1 MSLLSNLFSRP
12 YGCFKSDDNEIS
24 LDSLV
29 LLTIDDLKKA
39 IRDEVQVSLENKVS
53 ESLVRALTV
62 GKIKDELKEHAVN
75 EALKLSKKYSDT
87 LPKRRSSKQTL
98 LLGKDFLKVMLQE
111 NHCAIELLK
120 ELYADEN
127 TFKLYYLPVIE
138 DTASH
143 TYRFVLKNM
152 KEDAFSYFLKLTTMM
167 TELAKEC
174 TYLYDDFGSS
184 KANLV
189 MVLYS
194 SAFVISKLLYEHN
207 FVYGKEK
214 QSLSLVNT
222 SLVDLFNQD
231 LSIKELSVTAT
242 YCECNIR
249 PEQLVSLGLLILKD
263 KVCNIVSYLKEHNCD
278 KLLVELVKP
287 ELTSRLYTLL
297 QRARELIANGE
308 TYKDCEFLEAVR
320 PVFVGV
326 VHTPENWFSDPKFN
340 GENYFY
346 PDEVLQ
352 KVKLHKSICCYV
364 NHSKKAVE
372 TFLSSYKALQ
382 EKKAL
387 EKEQSQAFKNER
399 TLLRA
404 AANIDFKKRKCEN
417 HEYDT
422 QEYDTQEYD
431 PHENNDLHTAIGD
444 KSAVTGGSSGAQN
457 KIPTVIASAPT
468 LEDLM
473 LGGAPDNNAVGSNST
488 SMSPENKA
496 CTGSDAKKASY
507 DNINLSQSTIASL
520 NDTALG
526 DTRLSDN
533 GNDSLMA
540 NLMRTEAIVNRFCYK
555 ESLADVT
562 DPQVSDT
569 NTTKAYKLIVSK
581 LKDHTLSS
589 NVIKRALDSR
599 VSRIKP
605 VIDVVNGFIKDGAFA
620 IDFDLDAAIKSA
632 TTYVDYSRALLATRY
647 SAMHNYKRNKVGVD
661 YLNHFIE
668 KEVVFLS
675 KVLKEQA

>member
-39 IRDEVQVSLENKVS
+39 IRDEVQASLENKVS
-53 ESLVRALTV
+53 ERLVRGLTV

-75 EALKLSKKYSDT
+75 EALKLSEKYSDT

-98 LLGKDFLKVMLQE
+98 LLSKDFLKVMLQE
-111 NHCAIELLK
+111 NHSAIELLK
-120 ELYADEN
+120 ELFADEN
-127 TFKLYYLPVIE
+127 TFELYYLPVIE

-174 TYLYDDFGSS
+174 TYLYDDFASS
-184 KANLV
+184 KANLAI
-189 MVLYS
+189 VLYS
-194 SAFVISKLLYEHN
+194 SSFVISKLLYEHN

-214 QSLSLVNT
+214 QSISLVNT
-222 SLVDLFNQD
+222 SLADLFNQD
-231 LSIKELSVTAT
+231 LSLKEISVTAT
-242 YCECNIR
+242 PCECSIR

-263 KVCNIVSYLKEHNCD
+263 KVCNIVTYLKEHNCD
-278 KLLVELVKP
+278 KLLVDLVKP

-297 QRARELIANGE
+297 LRARELIANDE
-308 TYKDCEFLEAVR
+308 SYKDCEFLEAVR

-326 VHTPENWFSDPKFN
+326 PHTPENWFSDPKFN

-387 EKEQSQAFKNER
+387 EKEQAQAFKNER
-399 TLLRA
+399 SLLSA
-404 AANIDFKKRKCEN
+404 AATIDFKKRKSGG
-417 HEYDT
+417 HEYDSR
-422 QEYDTQEYD
+422 
-431 PHENNDLHTAIGD
+431 ENSDQHTAIED
-444 KSAVTGGSSGAQN
+444 ERTVTGGASVAEN
-457 KIPTVIASAPT
+457 KIPAVISSAPT
-468 LEDLM
+468 LEELM
-473 LGGAPDNNAVGSNST
+473 LGCAPDNNAVGANSA
-488 SMSPENKA
+488 SLSPENKV
-496 CTGSDAKKASY
+496 CSGIGAKEPSY
-507 DNINLSQSTIASL
+507 DNLNLSSSSTASL
-520 NDTALG
+520 DDTTFG
-526 DTRLSDN
+526 DIRLSDN
-533 GNDSLMA
+533 GNDSLME

-675 KVLKEQA
+675 KVLKEQV

>member
-1 MSLLSNLFSRP
+1 
-12 YGCFKSDDNEIS
+12 
-24 LDSLV
+24 
-29 LLTIDDLKKA
+29 
-39 IRDEVQVSLENKVS
+39 
-53 ESLVRALTV
+53 
-62 GKIKDELKEHAVN
+62 
-75 EALKLSKKYSDT
+75 
-87 LPKRRSSKQTL
+87 
-98 LLGKDFLKVMLQE
+98 MLQE
-111 NHCAIELLK
+111 NHSAIELLK
-120 ELYADEN
+120 ELFADEN
-127 TFKLYYLPVIE
+127 TFELYYLPVIE

-174 TYLYDDFGSS
+174 TYLYDDFASS
-184 KANLV
+184 KANLAI
-189 MVLYS
+189 VLYS
-194 SAFVISKLLYEHN
+194 SSFVISKLLYEHN
-207 FVYGKEK
+207 FVYGNEK
-214 QSLSLVNT
+214 QSISLVNT
-222 SLVDLFNQD
+222 SLADLFNQD
-231 LSIKELSVTAT
+231 LSLKEISVTAT
-242 YCECNIR
+242 PCECSIR

-263 KVCNIVSYLKEHNCD
+263 KVCNIVTYLKEHNCD
-278 KLLVELVKP
+278 KLLVDLVKP

-297 QRARELIANGE
+297 LRARELIANDE
-308 TYKDCEFLEAVR
+308 SYKDCEFLEAVR

-326 VHTPENWFSDPKFN
+326 PHTPENWFSDPKFN

-387 EKEQSQAFKNER
+387 EKAQAQAFKNER
-399 TLLRA
+399 TLLSA
-404 AANIDFKKRKCEN
+404 AATIDFKKRKRGS
-417 HEYDT
+417 
-422 QEYDTQEYD
+422 QEYDS
-431 PHENNDLHTAIGD
+431 HENSDQHTAIED
-444 KSAVTGGSSGAQN
+444 EMTVTGGSSVAEN
-457 KIPTVIASAPT
+457 KIPAVISSAPT

-473 LGGAPDNNAVGSNST
+473 LGGALDNNAVGANSA
-488 SMSPENKA
+488 SLSPENKV
-496 CTGSDAKKASY
+496 CSGIDAKEPSY
-507 DNINLSQSTIASL
+507 DNLNLSSSSTASL
-520 NDTALG
+520 DDTTLG
-526 DTRLSDN
+526 DIRLSDN
-533 GNDSLMA
+533 GNDSLMS

-675 KVLKEQA
+675 KVLKEQV

>member
-39 IRDEVQVSLENKVS
+39 IRDEVQASLENKVS

-62 GKIKDELKEHAVN
+62 SKIKDELKEHAVN
-75 EALKLSKKYSDT
+75 EALKLSEKYSDT

-98 LLGKDFLKVMLQE
+98 LLSKDFLKVMLQE
-111 NHCAIELLK
+111 NHSAIELLK
-120 ELYADEN
+120 ELFADEN
-127 TFKLYYLPVIE
+127 TFELYYLPVIE

-167 TELAKEC
+167 MELAKES
-174 TYLYDDFGSS
+174 TYLYDDFASS
-184 KANLV
+184 KANLAI
-189 MVLYS
+189 VLYS
-194 SAFVISKLLYEHN
+194 SSFVISKLLYEHN

-214 QSLSLVNT
+214 QSISLVNS
-222 SLVDLFNQD
+222 SLADLFNQD
-231 LSIKELSVTAT
+231 LSLKEISVTAT
-242 YCECNIR
+242 HCECSIR
-249 PEQLVSLGLLILKD
+249 SEQLVSLGLLILKD
-263 KVCNIVSYLKEHNCD
+263 KVCNIVTYLKEHNCD
-278 KLLVELVKP
+278 KLLVDLVKP

-297 QRARELIANGE
+297 LRARELIANGE
-308 TYKDCEFLEAVR
+308 SYKDCEFLEAVR

-326 VHTPENWFSDPKFN
+326 PHTPENWFSDPIFN

-372 TFLSSYKALQ
+372 TFLNSYKALQ

-387 EKEQSQAFKNER
+387 EKAQTQAFKNER
-399 TLLRA
+399 TLLSA
-404 AANIDFKKRKCEN
+404 ASTTDFKKRKSGS
-417 HEYDT
+417 HEYDF
-422 QEYDTQEYD
+422 
-431 PHENNDLHTAIGD
+431 HENSDQHTAIED
-444 KSAVTGGSSGAQN
+444 ERAVTGGSSVAEN
-457 KIPTVIASAPT
+457 KIPAVISSAPT
-468 LEDLM
+468 LEELM
-473 LGGAPDNNAVGSNST
+473 LGGAPDNNAVGANSA
-488 SMSPENKA
+488 SLSPENKV
-496 CTGSDAKKASY
+496 CSGIDAKEPSY
-507 DNINLSQSTIASL
+507 DNLNLSSSSHASL
-520 NDTALG
+520 DDTALG
-526 DTRLSDN
+526 DIRLSAN

-569 NTTKAYKLIVSK
+569 NTIKAYKLIVSK

-589 NVIKRALDSR
+589 NVIKRALDFR

>member
-39 IRDEVQVSLENKVS
+39 IRDEVQASLENKVS

-75 EALKLSKKYSDT
+75 EALKLSEKYSDT

-98 LLGKDFLKVMLQE
+98 LLSKDFLKVMLQE
-111 NHCAIELLK
+111 NHSAIELLK
-120 ELYADEN
+120 ELFADEN
-127 TFKLYYLPVIE
+127 TFELYYLPVIE

-174 TYLYDDFGSS
+174 TYLYDDFSSS
-184 KANLV
+184 KANLAI
-189 MVLYS
+189 VLYS
-194 SAFVISKLLYEHN
+194 SSFVISKLLYEHN
-207 FVYGKEK
+207 FVYGNEK
-214 QSLSLVNT
+214 QSISLVNT
-222 SLVDLFNQD
+222 SLADLFNQD
-231 LSIKELSVTAT
+231 LSLKEISVTAT
-242 YCECNIR
+242 PCECSIR

-263 KVCNIVSYLKEHNCD
+263 KVCNIVTYLKEHNCD
-278 KLLVELVKP
+278 KLLVDLVKP

-297 QRARELIANGE
+297 LRARELIANDE
-308 TYKDCEFLEAVR
+308 SYKDCEFLEAVR

-326 VHTPENWFSDPKFN
+326 PHTPENWFSDPKFN

-387 EKEQSQAFKNER
+387 EKAQAQAFKNER
-399 TLLRA
+399 TLLSA
-404 AANIDFKKRKCEN
+404 AATIDFKKRKSGS
-417 HEYDT
+417 
-422 QEYDTQEYD
+422 QEYDS
-431 PHENNDLHTAIGD
+431 HENSDQHTAIED
-444 KSAVTGGSSGAQN
+444 EMTVTGGSSVAEN
-457 KIPTVIASAPT
+457 KIPAVISSAPT

-473 LGGAPDNNAVGSNST
+473 LGGALDNNAVGANSA
-488 SMSPENKA
+488 SLSPENKV
-496 CTGSDAKKASY
+496 CSGIDAKEPSY
-507 DNINLSQSTIASL
+507 DNLNLSSSSTASL
-520 NDTALG
+520 DDTTLG
-526 DTRLSDN
+526 DIRLSDN
-533 GNDSLMA
+533 GNDSLMS

-675 KVLKEQA
+675 KVLKEQV

>member
-39 IRDEVQVSLENKVS
+39 IRDEVQASLENKVS

-62 GKIKDELKEHAVN
+62 SKIKDELKEHAVN
-75 EALKLSKKYSDT
+75 EALKLSEKYSDT

-98 LLGKDFLKVMLQE
+98 LLSKDFLKVMLQE
-111 NHCAIELLK
+111 NHSAIELLK
-120 ELYADEN
+120 ELFADEN
-127 TFKLYYLPVIE
+127 TFELYYLPVIE

-167 TELAKEC
+167 MELAKES
-174 TYLYDDFGSS
+174 TYLYDDFASS

-189 MVLYS
+189 IVLYS
-194 SAFVISKLLYEHN
+194 SSFVISKLLYEHN

-214 QSLSLVNT
+214 QSISLVNS
-222 SLVDLFNQD
+222 SLADLFNQD
-231 LSIKELSVTAT
+231 LSLKEISVTAT
-242 YCECNIR
+242 HCECSIR

-263 KVCNIVSYLKEHNCD
+263 KVCNIVTYLKEHNCD
-278 KLLVELVKP
+278 KLLVDLVKP

-297 QRARELIANGE
+297 LRARELIANGE
-308 TYKDCEFLEAVR
+308 SYKDCEFLEAVR

-326 VHTPENWFSDPKFN
+326 PHTPENWFSDPIFN

-372 TFLSSYKALQ
+372 TFLNSYKALQ

-387 EKEQSQAFKNER
+387 EKAQTQAFKNER
-399 TLLRA
+399 TLLSA
-404 AANIDFKKRKCEN
+404 ASTIDFKKRKCGS
-417 HEYDT
+417 HEYDF
-422 QEYDTQEYD
+422 
-431 PHENNDLHTAIGD
+431 HENSDQHTAIED
-444 KSAVTGGSSGAQN
+444 ERAVTGGSSVAEN
-457 KIPTVIASAPT
+457 KIPAVISSAPT
-468 LEDLM
+468 LEELM
-473 LGGAPDNNAVGSNST
+473 LGGAPDNNAVGANSA
-488 SMSPENKA
+488 SLSPENKV
-496 CTGSDAKKASY
+496 CSGIDAKEPSY
-507 DNINLSQSTIASL
+507 DNLNLSSSSPASL
-520 NDTALG
+520 DDTALG
-526 DTRLSDN
+526 DIRLSAN

-581 LKDHTLSS
+581 LKDHTLAS

>member
-39 IRDEVQVSLENKVS
+39 IRDEVQASLENKVS

-62 GKIKDELKEHAVN
+62 SKIKDELKEHAVN
-75 EALKLSKKYSDT
+75 EALKLSEKYSDT

-98 LLGKDFLKVMLQE
+98 LLSKDFLKVMLQE
-111 NHCAIELLK
+111 NHSAIELLK
-120 ELYADEN
+120 ELFADEN
-127 TFKLYYLPVIE
+127 TFELYYLPVIG

-167 TELAKEC
+167 MELAKES
-174 TYLYDDFGSS
+174 TYLYDDFASS
-184 KANLV
+184 KANLAI
-189 MVLYS
+189 VLYS
-194 SAFVISKLLYEHN
+194 SSFVISKLLYEHN

-214 QSLSLVNT
+214 QSISLVNT
-222 SLVDLFNQD
+222 SLADLFNQD
-231 LSIKELSVTAT
+231 LSLKEISVIAT
-242 YCECNIR
+242 PCECSIR

-263 KVCNIVSYLKEHNCD
+263 KVCNIVTYLKEHNCD
-278 KLLVELVKP
+278 KLLVDLVKP

-297 QRARELIANGE
+297 LRARELIANGE
-308 TYKDCEFLEAVR
+308 SYKDCEFLEAVR

-326 VHTPENWFSDPKFN
+326 PHTPENWFSDPIFN

-372 TFLSSYKALQ
+372 TFLSSYKVLQ

-387 EKEQSQAFKNER
+387 EKAQAQAFKNER
-399 TLLRA
+399 TLLSA
-404 AANIDFKKRKCEN
+404 ASTIDFKKRKSGS
-417 HEYDT
+417 HEYDF
-422 QEYDTQEYD
+422 
-431 PHENNDLHTAIGD
+431 HENSDQHTAIED
-444 KSAVTGGSSGAQN
+444 ERAVTGGSSVAEN
-457 KIPTVIASAPT
+457 KIPAVISSAPT
-468 LEDLM
+468 LEELM
-473 LGGAPDNNAVGSNST
+473 LGGAPDNNAVGANSA
-488 SMSPENKA
+488 SLSPENKV
-496 CTGSDAKKASY
+496 CSGIDAKVPSY
-507 DNINLSQSTIASL
+507 DNLNLSSSSPVSL
-520 NDTALG
+520 DDTALG
-526 DTRLSDN
+526 DIRLSAN

>member
-39 IRDEVQVSLENKVS
+39 IRDEVQASLENKVS

-75 EALKLSKKYSDT
+75 EALKLSEKYSDT

-98 LLGKDFLKVMLQE
+98 LLSKDFLKVMLQE
-111 NHCAIELLK
+111 NHSAIELLK
-120 ELYADEN
+120 ELFADEN
-127 TFKLYYLPVIE
+127 TFELYYLPVIE

-174 TYLYDDFGSS
+174 TYLYDDFASS
-184 KANLV
+184 KANLAI
-189 MVLYS
+189 VLYS
-194 SAFVISKLLYEHN
+194 SSFVISKLLYEHN

-214 QSLSLVNT
+214 QSISLVNT
-222 SLVDLFNQD
+222 SLADLFNQD
-231 LSIKELSVTAT
+231 LSLKEISVTAT
-242 YCECNIR
+242 PCECSIR

-263 KVCNIVSYLKEHNCD
+263 KVCNIVTYLKEHNCD
-278 KLLVELVKP
+278 KLLVDLVKP

-297 QRARELIANGE
+297 LRARELIANGE
-308 TYKDCEFLEAVR
+308 SYKDCEFLEAVR

-326 VHTPENWFSDPKFN
+326 PHTPENWFSDPIFN

-387 EKEQSQAFKNER
+387 EKAQAQAFKNER
-399 TLLRA
+399 TLLSA
-404 AANIDFKKRKCEN
+404 AATIDFKKRKSGSN
-417 HEYDT
+417 EYDS
-422 QEYDTQEYD
+422 
-431 PHENNDLHTAIGD
+431 HENSDQHTAIED
-444 KSAVTGGSSGAQN
+444 ERAVTGGASVAEN
-457 KIPTVIASAPT
+457 KIPAVISSAPT
-468 LEDLM
+468 LEELM
-473 LGGAPDNNAVGSNST
+473 LGGAPNNNAVGANSV
-488 SMSPENKA
+488 SLSPENKV
-496 CTGSDAKKASY
+496 CSGIDAKEPSY
-507 DNINLSQSTIASL
+507 DNLNLSSSSTASL
-520 NDTALG
+520 DDTALG
-526 DTRLSDN
+526 DIRLSAN

-581 LKDHTLSS
+581 LKDHTLAS

-675 KVLKEQA
+675 KVLKEQVKT

>member
-39 IRDEVQVSLENKVS
+39 IRDEVQASLENKVS

-75 EALKLSKKYSDT
+75 EALKLSEKYSDT

-98 LLGKDFLKVMLQE
+98 LLSKDFLKVMLQE
-111 NHCAIELLK
+111 NHSAIELLK
-120 ELYADEN
+120 ELFADEN
-127 TFKLYYLPVIE
+127 TFELYYLPVIE

-174 TYLYDDFGSS
+174 TYLYDDFASS
-184 KANLV
+184 KANLAI
-189 MVLYS
+189 VLYS
-194 SAFVISKLLYEHN
+194 SSFVISKLLYEHN

-214 QSLSLVNT
+214 QSISLVNT
-222 SLVDLFNQD
+222 SLADLFNQD
-231 LSIKELSVTAT
+231 LSLKEISVTAT
-242 YCECNIR
+242 PCECSIR

-263 KVCNIVSYLKEHNCD
+263 KVCNIVTYLKEHNCD
-278 KLLVELVKP
+278 KLLVDLVKP

-297 QRARELIANGE
+297 LRARELIANGE
-308 TYKDCEFLEAVR
+308 SYKDCEFLEAVR

-326 VHTPENWFSDPKFN
+326 PHTPENWFSDPKFN

-387 EKEQSQAFKNER
+387 EKAQAQAFKNER
-399 TLLRA
+399 TLLSA
-404 AANIDFKKRKCEN
+404 AATIDFKKRKSGS
-417 HEYDT
+417 
-422 QEYDTQEYD
+422 QEYDS
-431 PHENNDLHTAIGD
+431 HENSDQHTAIED
-444 KSAVTGGSSGAQN
+444 EMTVTGGSSVAEN
-457 KIPTVIASAPT
+457 KIPAVISSAPT

-473 LGGAPDNNAVGSNST
+473 LGGALDNNAVGANSA
-488 SMSPENKA
+488 SLSPENKV
-496 CTGSDAKKASY
+496 CSGIDAKEPSY
-507 DNINLSQSTIASL
+507 DNLNLSSSSTASL
-520 NDTALG
+520 DDTTLG
-526 DTRLSDN
+526 DIRLSDN
-533 GNDSLMA
+533 GNDSLMS